1 MPANTKA
8 LSRWLVIVAGLRLL
22 SGETRSLSA
31 LPTANTQ
38 AACGP
43 GADPCALFAAV
54 YIGVF
59 NVAQFRT
66 RLIDLQPDLGER
78 DHISATGGWHSHNV
92 RMPAPPAWLGG
103 MCLRAKYTEHTHACL
118 PACVHVPQ

>member
-1 MPANTKA
+1 M
-8 LSRWLVIVAGLRLL
+8 AGLRLL

-78 DHISATGGWHSHNV
+78 GNQRHCRLRANACSPACLAGWTVFDCTCSPYTHTTSL
-92 RMPAPPAWLGG
+92 A
-103 MCLRAKYTEHTHACL
+103 CLRVRALLCSE
-118 PACVHVPQ
+118 